1 MWAGFTHFLR
11 CSLAD
16 IALLTSPTSEVSLG
30 FACTALWI
38 TFFAAALKHR
48 KNKEKKYFFL

>member
-38 TFFAAALKHR
+38 TFFAAALQHR